1 MAPRVH
7 ALNPDSE
14 VPDFAPE
21 PEDDAGP
28 NPWIGQAPITRLE
41 GEWSFTAPLARGP
54 ANSNINP
61 LLRSAGL
68 RLNSV
73 HARGQSQRLSHL
85 VHF

>member
-1 MAPRVH
+1 MMAPRVH

-41 GEWSFTAPLARGP
+41 GAWSFNA